1 MKSHNIF
8 LKLLRPAH
16 SILVLMITVQ
26 LVSQYSLAAAAD
38 PQAQNINILFSDI
51 SIEDGL
57 SQSIVGCIV
66 QDSRGIMW
74 FGTED
79 GLNMYDGYGINV
91 MKNIP
96 GDPNSLSYNE
106 ILSLLSDRQGD
117 LWIGTFHGG
126 LNLYNPLKKEF
137 TRYQHDPNDIYS
149 LSHDIVRTV
158 FEDSAGEIWVGTDDG
173 LNLMNRKLNGF
184 KIYKHDPAISNGLS
198 HSSVTAICED
208 KSGILWVGTNGGGL
222 NQYDRTQDVFIHKRL
237 GPGNT
242 NLNDRESIN
251 SLFEDHDGNLWIGTN
266 GNGLYAL
273 DPGRNLYTHYLHD
286 GEDEYSI
293 SNNEITSIFADH
305 LDRLWIGTNGG
316 GLNLFDKKSNQ
327 FNHFIN
333 DPNDDTSISFNEIMT
348 LYEDRSGVIWI
359 GTYGG
364 GVSKFDSKRKKFNL
378 YKRELNNPNSLS
390 HDIVWN
396 FHEDTNGILWIG
408 THGGGLDRLDRSTNT
423 FQNFRNDPGDPS
435 SLNNDF
441 VRVVTRDSRGSLWIG
456 TNGGGLS
463 RMNEIDGTFINYM
476 NDPADSNT
484 ISYDEIRSIY
494 EDSEGLL
501 WIGTNGGGLNRFN
514 PLTGDFRRYQESPS
528 IAGAISNNFIRAM
541 LEDSRGNFW
550 IGTQGGGLN
559 LMDRESETFT
569 VFHADPDDPGSISN
583 SFVFS
588 ILESRTGILWIG
600 TWGGGLNRLDAATG
614 QFTHYTT
621 ADGLASNAIYGALED
636 DRGNLWI
643 SSNDGISRFNPNRET
658 FKNFNVDDGLQSNEF
673 NGGAFH
679 KSKRTGEL
687 FFGGIYGFNYFYP
700 NKIINNPY
708 VPPVI
713 ITSFLKFNKEVDL
726 NTPISE
732 TKSLVLNYKDL
743 IFSFEFAALD
753 YTSPRRNQYAY
764 KMVGLHEDWIQTDS
778 DHRSATFTTL
788 KPGRYTFMVKG
799 SNNDGLWNDNGTFID
814 IVVTPPFW
822 KAPWFITLAVL
833 SAILIMYFSYLWS
846 LRNVRMKT
854 ELQAAQDAQMSILPQ
869 IDPIVKGFDISGI
882 CIPANEVGGDFYDIF
897 WQDDDATKLGLA
909 IGDVSGKA
917 MKAAMFAVMSS
928 GILTSMAGASRMP
941 AEVLTDMN
949 GPLFEKTNDIMFTA
963 LCFATLDVTSG
974 NISYALAGISEPILR
989 TKSYTGGIKTAQY
1002 GLPLGAFNNTVYAQ
1016 DTVKLEK
1023 NDVMIFFTDG
1033 ITEAHGKAE
1042 EFYEDTKL
1050 ISFLK
1055 SIPTDDLMAREIRD
1069 NILADVRIFMDD
1081 SLQQDDMTLVV
1092 VKAV

>member
-1 MKSHNIF
+1 MKSHDIN

-16 SILVLMITVQ
+16 SILVLIIAVQ
-26 LVSQYSLAAAAD
+26 LVSQNSLAAAAA

-51 SIEDGL
+51 SIEEGL

-79 GLNMYDGYGINV
+79 GLNMYDGYGITV

-106 ILSLLSDRQGD
+106 ILSLLADRQGD

-137 TRYQHDPNDIYS
+137 TRYQHDPNDINS

-173 LNLMNRKLNGF
+173 LNLMNRNLDGF
-184 KIYKHDPAISNGLS
+184 KIYKHDPAISTGLS
-198 HSSVTAICED
+198 HSSVTAIWED

-222 NQYDRTQDVFIHKRL
+222 NQYDRTQDSFIHKRL

-251 SLFEDHDGNLWIGTN
+251 SLFEDNDGNLWVGTN

-273 DPGRNLYTHYLHD
+273 DPGRNLYIHYLHD
-286 GEDEYSI
+286 GEDEYSL
-293 SNNEITSIFADH
+293 SNNDITSIFADH

-316 GLNLFDKKSNQ
+316 GLNLFDNKSNQ
-327 FNHFIN
+327 FIHFIN
-333 DPNDDTSISFNEIMT
+333 DPNDDTSISFDQIMT
-348 LYEDRSGVIWI
+348 IYEDRSGVIWI

-390 HDIVWN
+390 HDIVWT

-463 RMNEIDGTFINYM
+463 RMNEGDGTFINYM

-494 EDSEGLL
+494 EDRGGLL

-514 PLTGDFRRYQESPS
+514 PLTGDFKRYQESPS
-528 IAGAISNNFIRAM
+528 ISGAISNNFIRVM

-569 VFHADPDDPGSISN
+569 ACRADPDDPGSLSN
-583 SFVFS
+583 SFIFS
-588 ILESRTGILWIG
+588 ILESRPGILWIG
-600 TWGGGLNRLDAATG
+600 TWGGGLNRLDTATG
-614 QFTHYTT
+614 HFTHYTT
-621 ADGLASNAIYGALED
+621 SDGLASNAIYGALED

-643 SSNDGISRFNPNRET
+643 SSNNGISRFNQNRET

-673 NGGAFH
+673 NGGAFL

-687 FFGGIYGFNYFYP
+687 FFGGIHGFNYFYP

-713 ITSFLKFNKEVDL
+713 ITSFLKFNKDVDL

-732 TKSLVLNYKDL
+732 TKSLVLNYKDS

-799 SNNDGLWNDNGTFID
+799 SNNDGLWNDTGTFID

-822 KAPWFITLAVL
+822 KTRWFITLAVL
-833 SAILIMYFSYLWS
+833 SAILIMYFLYLWS
-846 LRNVRMKT
+846 LKNVRMKT

-869 IDPIVKGFDISGI
+869 TVPIVEGFDISGI

-897 WQDDDATKLGLA
+897 WQDNDATKLGLA

-949 GPLFEKTNDIMFTA
+949 GPLFKKTNKVMFTA
-963 LCFATLDVTSG
+963 LCFATLDVTSR

-1002 GLPLGAFNNTVYAQ
+1002 GLPLGTFNNTVYAQ

-1023 NDVMIFFTDG
+1023 NDVMIIFTDG

-1055 SIPTDDLMAREIRD
+1055 SIPTDDLTAREIRD
-1069 NILADVRIFMDD
+1069 KILADVRIFMDD